1 MDREF
6 DIYRIPISNGQG
18 KFNNFN
24 VSFASTNQGSTD
36 RLVRGP
42 SRSANKKFPCPRPA
56 RSVYQKIFSL
66 RVRPGPRIIKFWST
80 TESQQNLSL
89 HNES

>member
-6 DIYRIPISNGQG
+6 DIYRIPLLNGQG

-42 SRSANKKFPCPRPA
+42 RRSANKKIPWSAFGTVRLSIFFLTPRSA
-56 RSVYQKIFSL
+56 
-66 RVRPGPRIIKFWST
+66 WSA
-80 TESQQNLSL
+80 N
-89 HNES
+89 H